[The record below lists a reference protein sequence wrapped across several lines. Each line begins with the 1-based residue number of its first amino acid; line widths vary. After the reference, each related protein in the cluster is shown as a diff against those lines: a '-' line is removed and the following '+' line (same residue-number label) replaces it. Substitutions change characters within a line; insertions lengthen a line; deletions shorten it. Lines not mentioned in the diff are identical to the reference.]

1 MKIHRLLAL
10 LPALLAGL
18 FPCALAEETDEFA
31 RATELGFVET
41 SAQRVTPGW
50 SGSEW
55 IDWNGTPFDVKTG
68 LAKNLD
74 YFVDIGDLMP
84 GVTEF
89 ADYRD
94 RPYPSCGALHLRCD
108 EGNPG
113 FTLDN
118 ICVKYDPMGGS
129 VNPNGGGFEP
139 VFIENAEKFLHEY
152 LKDDTSTIVW
162 PGE

>member
-31 RATELGFVET
+31 RAMELGFLET

-50 SGSEW
+50 S
-55 IDWNGTPFDVKTG
+55 
-68 LAKNLD
+68 
-74 YFVDIGDLMP
+74 
-84 GVTEF
+84 
-89 ADYRD
+89 
-94 RPYPSCGALHLRCD
+94 
-108 EGNPG
+108 
-113 FTLDN
+113 
-118 ICVKYDPMGGS
+118 GS

-139 VFIENAEKFLHEY
+139 VFIEKAEKFLHEY